1 MRTDK
6 AKYEGV
12 IEYIRIRMS
21 YYVENMIPEK
31 KLRDNEEIRLYDNI
45 SELLSMIDFIGETL
59 PYDLERLIL
68 IVKKK
73 HNEEMKRLIKK
84 GKYKII

>member
-12 IEYIRIRMS
+12 IEYIRLRMS

-31 KLRDNEEIRLYDNI
+31 RLRDNEEIRLYDNI
-45 SELLSMIDFIGETL
+45 SELLSMIDFIGELL
-59 PYDLERLIL
+59 PYDLERMVL

-84 GKYKII
+84 GKYKIM